1 MRKTD
6 KSAKQNKPPK
16 AKVEG
21 GGIGTLKPTKE
32 EIAENRKILKH
43 AQKLAK
49 NKKIIRIPQGY
60 STEFEKMKAEINA
73 RKKKKNCGLEM
84 DKKYISEL
92 LEKRKRLRN
101 FIKFPYQYEEL
112 NENLEDKVKK
122 SKTDLNFIQKEI
134 DKFYKKKI
142 AH

>member
-6 KSAKQNKPPK
+6 KSAKLNKPPK

-32 EIAENRKILKH
+32 ELAENRKILKI

-49 NKKIIRIPQGY
+49 NKKIVRLPQGY

-73 RKKKKNCGLEM
+73 RKKKKFAN
-84 DKKYISEL
+84 
-92 LEKRKRLRN
+92 
-101 FIKFPYQYEEL
+101 
-112 NENLEDKVKK
+112 
-122 SKTDLNFIQKEI
+122 
-134 DKFYKKKI
+134 
-142 AH
+142 

>member
-32 EIAENRKILKH
+32 ELAETKKLLKH

-49 NKKIIRIPQGY
+49 NKKILKLPSGFSY
-60 STEFEKMKAEINA
+60 EFDKF
-73 RKKKKNCGLEM
+73 KKEQK
-84 DKKYISEL
+84 
-92 LEKRKRLRN
+92 KRKN
-101 FIKFPYQYEEL
+101 SAY
-112 NENLEDKVKK
+112 D
-122 SKTDLNFIQKEI
+122 
-134 DKFYKKKI
+134 
-142 AH
+142 

>member
-32 EIAENRKILKH
+32 ELAENRKVLKN

-49 NKKIIRIPQGY
+49 NKKIIRVPQGFCY
-60 STEFEKMKAEINA
+60 EFEKTKTENNA
-73 RKKKKNCGLEM
+73 RKN
-84 DKKYISEL
+84 
-92 LEKRKRLRN
+92 
-101 FIKFPYQYEEL
+101 
-112 NENLEDKVKK
+112 
-122 SKTDLNFIQKEI
+122 
-134 DKFYKKKI
+134 KKI
-142 AH
+142 KSYENNNI